1 MRLLLDTHTWAWAV
15 NDDPLLSAR
24 VRGLISDPSNELIV
38 SAVVPWELATK
49 FRVGKWAQA
58 EAILRDLD
66 AAISQQN
73 VTSLEISHAHAKRG
87 GLLPFPNRDPFDRIL
102 AAQAEL
108 EGVPLVTA
116 DRVFRQGTIEVI
128 W

>member
-1 MRLLLDTHTWAWAV
+1 VRLLIDTHAWAWAV
-15 NDDPLLSAR
+15 DGDPRLSVRAR
-24 VRGLISDPSNELIV
+24 ALIADPATELIV

-66 AAISQQN
+66 AALDQPN
-73 VTSLEISHAHAKRG
+73 VRPLGISHAHAKRA
-87 GLLPFPNRDPFDRIL
+87 GLLAFPNRDPFDRIL

-108 EGVPLVTA
+108 EALALMTA
-116 DRVFRQGTIEVI
+116 DSVFRQGGIEVV